1 MAYKQIDTKST
12 VTFIPN
18 DIDGSVSVLV
28 FYPGVPI
35 AIGIGRKY
43 MPDLIKAGVPDWFD
57 KYVIVIPEKH
67 TTPWSDVLKD
77 YSSEMEARGLKES
90 NLSIG
95 IFSGSGN
102 NSSTITSTLGNLVVE
117 NLMLMD
123 PVFSSNIKSS
133 SKKLIEA
140 GSKGYSMYNPKNW
153 KNDPGIAAGQ
163 SVIPSII
170 GAANSVDTRET
181 NYDHEKIPTKF
192 LLRFRD
198 QIEPTLISILK
209 PNSVDDG
216 SAETT
221 TESTGGSKTKEI
233 IPDGV
238 YTFNV
243 VKEGIFVL
251 LSTGTSSGT
260 SSTVSKFGE
269 LTLIEEEE
277 GGFIFQ
283 DDFDQGGF
291 ELDDEFSEGEFE
303 GIEEIPGDSEI
314 DDEVSQASDTF
325 EKTTS
330 YTPSGKYDLDLIPGT
345 YLDNNKNSIE
355 LCAINGQLVNVKIA
369 EQYLQMR
376 DAAKTAGINLTISSA
391 FRSPY
396 DTINTKSK
404 SGAPVSASS
413 QQTLYNKYLAG
424 TGNLAA
430 KPGYSNHGSGI
441 GLDLNAGGT
450 SKKRFSG
457 VNKDIYIWLVKNSWK
472 FGFVRAVNSEEWH
485 FDYLPDHAKLG
496 PYGKLNGGNPQ
507 KDTNSVK
514 TKFYAQYGLDN
525 LQGPD
530 WGSTINIT

>member
-1 MAYKQIDTKST
+1 
-12 VTFIPN
+12 
-18 DIDGSVSVLV
+18 
-28 FYPGVPI
+28 
-35 AIGIGRKY
+35 

-57 KYVIVIPEKH
+57 KYVIVIPEQH

-102 NSSTITSTLGNLVVE
+102 NSSPITSTLGNLVVE

-192 LLRFRD
+192 LLRFRE

-216 SAETT
+216 SSETT

-251 LSTGTSSGT
+251 LSTGGTSSGT

-291 ELDDEFSEGEFE
+291 ELDDEFQESEFSGFEETSEFE
-303 GIEEIPGDSEI
+303 SQEYESESDRI
-314 DDEVSQASDTF
+314 QAEQESAKLSS
-325 EKTTS
+325 EP
-330 YTPSGKYDLDLIPGT
+330 YVPSGKHKLDMIPGL
-345 YLDNNKNSIE
+345 YKGNPVNGKPIEVE
-355 LCAINGQLVNVKIA
+355 LCQIHTKPVNVRIA
-369 EQYLQMR
+369 EPLLDMIE
-376 DAAKTAGINLTISSA
+376 AAKGDGVTLIVNSGFRPAYYPNLKAKSSSGVSVSAQSQEDLYKQNCKGGKCSPATAKAGSSKHGNGIA
-391 FRSPY
+391 VDF
-396 DTINTKSK
+396 NTGSRTGKIKSK
-404 SGAPVSASS
+404 
-413 QQTLYNKYLAG
+413 
-424 TGNLAA
+424 
-430 KPGYSNHGSGI
+430 
-441 GLDLNAGGT
+441 LNEKVYT
-450 SKKRFSG
+450 
-457 VNKDIYIWLVKNSWK
+457 WLVKNSWR
-472 FGFVRAVNSEEWH
+472 FGFVRTVSSEEWH
-485 FDYLPDHAKLG
+485 FEYYSESKG
-496 PYGKLNGGNPQ
+496 PYYKLSKSN
-507 KDTNSVK
+507 TL
-514 TKFYAQYGLDN
+514 FYADLGLNN
-525 LQGPD
+525 LQ
-530 WGSTINIT
+530 IA